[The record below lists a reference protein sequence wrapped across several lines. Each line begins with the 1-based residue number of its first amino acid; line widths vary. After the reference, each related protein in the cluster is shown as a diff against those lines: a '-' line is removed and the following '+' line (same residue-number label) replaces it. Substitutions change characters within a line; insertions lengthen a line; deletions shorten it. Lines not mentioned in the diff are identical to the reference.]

1 MRAEIRGRGLQRSHL
16 LEISAS
22 FRGKTRLGRCL
33 RFVRRADAGR
43 GTFRPAPGGGRS
55 GRRREGDV
63 QAGVGRGTFASRSPG
78 PFEVRRRAGRGG
90 SSGPN
95 RGGGGGMGGAAKPE
109 PTIGPAGAAAV
120 RTAWLSG
127 TRMLHEGV
135 ACRFVSL
142 RALDGSFAQ
151 PHAIDGAE
159 TVLRRRPLHVS
170 GRRPRFPSERNVL
183 WNFPSFPAA

>member
-1 MRAEIRGRGLQRSHL
+1 MSPICPPS
-16 LEISAS
+16 
-22 FRGKTRLGRCL
+22 RC
-33 RFVRRADAGR
+33 RE
-43 GTFRPAPGGGRS
+43 
-55 GRRREGDV
+55 EGDV
-63 QAGVGRGTFASRSPG
+63 QVCAGRGMFASRSPG

-95 RGGGGGMGGAAKPE
+95 RGSRGRHAGSSYTNHFGSVQTVAAGGGMGGAAKPE

-151 PHAIDGAE
+151 PHAIDDAE

>member
-1 MRAEIRGRGLQRSHL
+1 MPDGAEARVQTVAAGAACRQLVYEPFR
-16 LEISAS
+16 IS
-22 FRGKTRLGRCL
+22 
-33 RFVRRADAGR
+33 
-43 GTFRPAPGGGRS
+43 
-55 GRRREGDV
+55 
-63 QAGVGRGTFASRSPG
+63 
-78 PFEVRRRAGRGG
+78 
-90 SSGPN
+90 PN

>member
-16 LEISAS
+16 SEIIPS
-22 FRGKTRLGRCL
+22 FRGKRGW
-33 RFVRRADAGR
+33 ADVSDLSAEL
-43 GTFRPAPGGGRS
+43 APVG
-55 GRRREGDV
+55 GDV
-63 QAGVGRGTFASRSPG
+63 QAGAGRRGTFRSAPGGGCSRQD
-78 PFEVRRRAGRGG
+78 RRGRLRFVAVPDGAEA
-90 SSGPN
+90 
-95 RGGGGGMGGAAKPE
+95 RVQTVAAGGGMGVAAKPE

>member
-1 MRAEIRGRGLQRSHL
+1 M
-16 LEISAS
+16 
-22 FRGKTRLGRCL
+22 
-33 RFVRRADAGR
+33 
-43 GTFRPAPGGGRS
+43 
-55 GRRREGDV
+55 
-63 QAGVGRGTFASRSPG
+63 FASRSPG

>member
-1 MRAEIRGRGLQRSHL
+1 MSPICPPS
-16 LEISAS
+16 
-22 FRGKTRLGRCL
+22 
-33 RFVRRADAGR
+33 
-43 GTFRPAPGGGRS
+43 
-55 GRRREGDV
+55 RRREGDVQACAGRGDV
-63 QAGVGRGTFASRSPG
+63 QAGVGRGMFRPASGGGCSGRRREEGDVQVCAGRGMFASRSPG

-151 PHAIDGAE
+151 PHAIDDAE

>member
-1 MRAEIRGRGLQRSHL
+1 MSPICPLSW
-16 LEISAS
+16 
-22 FRGKTRLGRCL
+22 
-33 RFVRRADAGR
+33 RRE
-43 GTFRPAPGGGRS
+43 
-55 GRRREGDV
+55 EGDV
-63 QAGVGRGTFASRSPG
+63 QAGAGKRGTFRSAPGGGCSRQD
-78 PFEVRRRAGRGG
+78 RRGRLRFVAVPDGAEA
-90 SSGPN
+90 
-95 RGGGGGMGGAAKPE
+95 RVQTVAAGGGMGVAAKPE

-151 PHAIDGAE
+151 PHAIDDAE